1 MTASSRGLV
10 QILQV
15 LLNLASHQDVEHDQQ
30 GDRQDD
36 VEDGVDPEHV
46 DIEVPV
52 VDPDA
57 VSHQGQF
64 SMWTFRP
71 AKNSWEGGVES
82 GGRGQR
88 VVDKE
93 FWAGRRQLKELW
105 QVERDGVEKDG
116 DHEMT

>member
-1 MTASSRGLV
+1 MILADKRTTGLRELDIYNEVKTKPNLSLEPMTRLLTASSRGLV

-57 VSHQGQF
+57 VSHQG
-64 SMWTFRP
+64 
-71 AKNSWEGGVES
+71 
-82 GGRGQR
+82 
-88 VVDKE
+88 
-93 FWAGRRQLKELW
+93 
-105 QVERDGVEKDG
+105 
-116 DHEMT
+116 